1 MGDFQPWYSALP
13 GGGGGG
19 DVICRTMPGGGGEGG
34 GGGGDVICRTMP
46 GGGGEGSGGGGGC
59 AWLGAAHVPLL
70 KSPYELACPLVMA
83 TAVPL
88 VQAVGQPGTDVEEMP
103 SA

>member
-1 MGDFQPWYSALP
+1 VRTGDGD
-13 GGGGGG
+13 GGLGDGGLG
-19 DVICRTMPGGGGEGG
+19 DGL
-34 GGGGDVICRTMP
+34 
-46 GGGGEGSGGGGGC
+46 GEGSGGGGGC

-88 VQAVGQPGTDVEEMP
+88 VQAVGQPGTEVEEMP